1 MKDYFLIMNPG
12 SHSGKSRR
20 KCDEIIRRMTE
31 NQVEFDY
38 HLTKDMDHALML
50 SRSANLDGYKTIVA
64 VGGDGTINAVVNGF
78 YSTDG
83 YRLSNGSL
91 GVIYTGTSPDFNRSY
106 NIPLTV
112 DQAVDSII
120 KQKIREIPVGMI
132 TFETANDSESPEV
145 RYFVCCANIGLGAAL
160 ARKANSGIRR
170 NLGDFWGTFLSLI
183 GLLFRFRTFSAT
195 CLENDRKTMLN
206 KLTNISIGITP
217 YIASG
222 IRVPVNFTFGEKQF
236 YKMIVRNL
244 NLLRIV
250 PLLKKVY
257 CGKPFKN
264 TEYLF
269 LDSTTQIELSSANA
283 VEVEADGDP
292 VGMLPCTIRFA
303 QHNLPLIVSENL

>member
-12 SHSGKSRR
+12 SHSGKSRL

-50 SRSANLDGYKTIVA
+50 SRNANLDGYKTIVA

-78 YSTDG
+78 YDENG
-83 YRLSNGSL
+83 QRLSKARL

-120 KQKIREIPVGMI
+120 KQKTREIPIGMI
-132 TFETANDSESPEV
+132 TFEATNGSESPGV
-145 RYFVCCANIGLGAAL
+145 RYFVCCTNIGLGAAL

-170 NLGDFWGTFLSLI
+170 SLGDFWGTFLSLI
-183 GLLFRFRTFSAT
+183 GLLFRFKTFSVT
-195 CLENDRKTMLN
+195 SVDNNLEMTLD
-206 KLTNISIGITP
+206 KLTNISVGITP

-222 IRVPVNFTFGEKQF
+222 IKVPVNFDPSKKEF
-236 YKMIVRNL
+236 YKMTVRNL
-244 NLLRIV
+244 NLLRSI

-257 CGKPFKN
+257 SGNPVKN
-264 TEYLF
+264 TEYLS
-269 LDSTTQIELSSANA
+269 LESTMQIELSSTDAI
-283 VEVEADGDP
+283 EVEADGDP
-292 VGMLPCTIRFA
+292 VGMLPCSICFA
-303 QHNLPLIVSENL
+303 QDDLTLIISENL